1 MLRVFIKEVQQLRL
15 FCQQGKPFRLKS
27 LAEHLIQ
34 EAAVN
39 EDKLKARF
47 ACLSYTIYKQ
57 SSKEHLAKD
66 PKYTMQQ
73 QKLLVLLD
81 AAVDQLERHAFHD
94 VFTTTS
100 AMIKVLN
107 DIDLELSHYADFTY
121 KQAQVKMASIAYAAG
136 MSLQQARF
144 LTDADLK
151 QTFHYVGATRM
162 HDETPEPMG
171 MAERLDRLK
180 KAVGE

>member
-15 FCQQGKPFRLKS
+15 FCQQAKPFRLKS
-27 LAEHLIQ
+27 LADHLIQ

-39 EDKLKARF
+39 DDKLKARF
-47 ACLSYTIYKQ
+47 ACISYTIYKQ
-57 SSKEHLAKD
+57 SSKEHLTAD
-66 PKYTMQQ
+66 PKYTIYQ
-73 QKLLVLLD
+73 QKLLTLLD
-81 AAVDQLERHAFHD
+81 VAIEQMERHAFHD
-94 VFTTTS
+94 VFISTS
-100 AMIKVLN
+100 TMIKVLN
-107 DIDLELSHYADFTY
+107 DIDLELSHYSEFTY
-121 KQAQVKMASIAYAAG
+121 KKAQVKMASMAYAAG

-151 QTFHYVGATRM
+151 QTFNYVGVTRM

-171 MAERLDRLK
+171 MTERLDRLK